1 MIKNV
6 AIIGCGNISDIYISR
21 MFANG
26 VAYGSSANNY
36 FAAMNVNGKM
46 LIKGVTLN
54 GSSIANGFEL
64 SETGLSILHKDV
76 SIRPVVTLGMGIL
89 QYTSSK
95 LSWMRFQ
102 SGLRGGATPTV
113 SRTNT
118 GYYVITFPTNWQNL
132 IGSNTNNLFVTVT
145 AFHATS
151 TTTKRPLVTS
161 IPSLTNAQCQIVVSQ
176 GSTAV
181 DECVLVKV
189 EYMLP

>member
-1 MIKNV
+1 
-6 AIIGCGNISDIYISR
+6 

-26 VAYGSSANNY
+26 VAYGSSATNY

-76 SIRPVVTLGMGIL
+76 SFRPVVTLGMGIL

-151 TTTKRPLVTS
+151 TTTKRPLVAS